1 MRNLA
6 MHCLIL
12 RPCGSIKIFAS
23 RIIKTSLKKRAESH
37 RWADFIMGL
46 IHQIINDQS
55 KTLPFFITRSNVYD
69 RKSVP
74 HLVKDLAGR
83 LFIRRQGLYFEQI
96 SSSVGNMEYYIDYC
110 FEKEHE
116 ACTIDVLAKLL
127 PRKRSIIEILNDQL
141 RNILT

>member
-12 RPCGSIKIFAS
+12 RLCGSIKIFAS

-74 HLVKDLAGR
+74 HLVRIWPAGCSFGGRDYISNKLAH
-83 LFIRRQGLYFEQI
+83 LLETWNITLIPALKKNMKLALSTHLPSYSCVNAASLKSSMI
-96 SSSVGNMEYYIDYC
+96 S
-110 FEKEHE
+110 
-116 ACTIDVLAKLL
+116 
-127 PRKRSIIEILNDQL
+127 
-141 RNILT
+141 